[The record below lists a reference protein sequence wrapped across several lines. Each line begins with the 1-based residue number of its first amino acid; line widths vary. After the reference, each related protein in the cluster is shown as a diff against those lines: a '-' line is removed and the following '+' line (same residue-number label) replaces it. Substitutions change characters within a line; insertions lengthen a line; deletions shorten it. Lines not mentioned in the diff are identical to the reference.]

1 MPRFVVL
8 AGTPGDTASI
18 RFLGLTPD
26 VQMTGTQVLQSW
38 ANQKGLTGQERYFA
52 LSVGTADIYD
62 VILPPAPPRPPAQ
75 IAVVPPAE
83 AIASLPAFQ
92 P

>member
-1 MPRFVVL
+1 MPRFIVF

-38 ANQKGLTGQERYFA
+38 ANQKGLIGQERYFA
-52 LSVGTADIYD
+52 LSIGTADIYD
-62 VILPPAPPRPPAQ
+62 VIIPAPARPPAQ
-75 IAVVPPAE
+75 ITVVPAAE